1 MKPLSEL
8 AQQFRASRAHTYASE
23 NADHYR
29 GFDAGQLRAAESLEA
44 RLEEADWELI
54 HSQLSRADLIA
65 WIREDILGTTRQEG
79 EK

>member
-8 AQQFRASRAHTYASE
+8 AQQFRASRAHTYSSE

-44 RLEEADWELI
+44 WLREADVALDRAER
-54 HSQLSRADLIA
+54 SRGTVLLA
-65 WIREDILGTTRQEG
+65 WVRQKLLGTTQEV
-79 EK
+79 K